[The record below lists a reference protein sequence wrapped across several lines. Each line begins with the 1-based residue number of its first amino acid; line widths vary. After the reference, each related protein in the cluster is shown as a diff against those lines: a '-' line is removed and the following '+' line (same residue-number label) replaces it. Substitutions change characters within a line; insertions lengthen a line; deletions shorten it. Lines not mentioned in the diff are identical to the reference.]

1 TRTSLAPPT
10 DSLTKIGEDGPVP
23 RLLADLTP
31 LKESQPFRRMW
42 LGTSLSGIGTQLTN
56 VAVALQV
63 FDLTGSNLAVGL
75 VGLFAL
81 VPLVVLGLYG
91 GALVDAF
98 DRRRVVLVTQV
109 GIFAVAL
116 AFVAISWLEIASPA
130 WLYGLVAVQR
140 GLFAVNSPARMAIVP
155 RLIGVRRLPA
165 ANALSS
171 LSFGVAMTIGPLLAG
186 VIVARA
192 GYAWAYGV
200 EAVLLVLAV
209 TCLAGLPSPPP
220 QGEVKKA
227 GLASVLEGLHYLGT
241 RPNVRMT
248 FLVDLSAM
256 VFAMPR
262 VLFPAIGMVLIGGGA
277 TTAGILVAGI
287 AFGAVLGGL
296 LSGPLG
302 RVRWQGRAI
311 VGAVAVWGVSVAAFG
326 LVVASAP
333 GPGPGGSAHWT
344 LWPALALMVV
354 AGVADTVSS
363 VFRSTILQ
371 SATPDEMRGRLQGV
385 FIVVVAGGPQ
395 LGTLLL
401 GALATGIGV
410 GGAAVAGGLACVV
423 VVLALAAWQR
433 GFLAYDAL
441 DPKP

>member
-1 TRTSLAPPT
+1 
-10 DSLTKIGEDGPVP
+10 
-23 RLLADLTP
+23 
-31 LKESQPFRRMW
+31 MW

-63 FDLTGSNLAVGL
+63 FDLTGSNFAVGL

-81 VPLVVLGLYG
+81 VPLVALGLYG
-91 GALVDAF
+91 GSIVDAY
-98 DRRRVVLVTQV
+98 DRRTVVLITQV
-109 GIFAVAL
+109 GIFAVACG
-116 AFVAISWLEIASPA
+116 FVAIAWLDVASPGP
-130 WLYGLVAVQR
+130 LYALVAVQS
-140 GLFAVNSPARMAIVP
+140 GLFAINSPARLAIVP
-155 RLIGVRRLPA
+155 RLIPAPQLPA

-171 LSFGVAMTIGPLLAG
+171 LSFGVAMTVGPMLAG
-186 VIVARA
+186 VLVAQV

-200 EAVLLVLAV
+200 EAVLLVVAV
-209 TCLAGLPSPPP
+209 ACLAGLPSLPP
-220 QGEVKKA
+220 QGEVRKA
-227 GLASVLEGLHYLGT
+227 GLASVLEGLRYLGT

-248 FLVDLSAM
+248 FLVDMAAM

-277 TTAGILVAGI
+277 TTAGMLVAAI
-287 AFGAVLGGL
+287 AVGAILGGT

-311 VGAVAVWGVSVAAFG
+311 VVSIVVWGAAVVTFGIVVS
-326 LVVASAP
+326 LAP
-333 GPGPGGSAHWT
+333 GAAPEDPAHWT
-344 LWPALALMVV
+344 LWPALACMVV

-401 GALATGIGV
+401 GTLATGVGV
-410 GGAAVAGGLACVV
+410 PGAAIAGGIACIV
-423 VVLALAAWQR
+423 VVLALAAWQNSFVR
-433 GFLAYDAL
+433 YDAL
-441 DPKP
+441 DPQP

>member
-1 TRTSLAPPT
+1 VA
-10 DSLTKIGEDGPVP
+10 

-31 LKESQPFRRMW
+31 LRESVPFRRMW
-42 LGTSLSGIGTQLTN
+42 VGTSLSGIGTQLTN
-56 VAVALQV
+56 VAVALQI
-63 FDLTGSNLAVGL
+63 FDLTQSNLAVGL

-91 GALVDAF
+91 GAVVDAY
-98 DRRRVVLVTQV
+98 DRRAVVLVTQV
-109 GIFAVAL
+109 GIFAVACG
-116 AFVAISWLEIASPA
+116 FVVISWLDVASPGH
-130 WLYGLVAVQR
+130 LYALVAVQS
-140 GLFAVNSPARMAIVP
+140 GLFAINSPARMAIIP
-155 RLIGVRRLPA
+155 RLIQPQLLPA

-186 VIVARA
+186 VVVARV

-200 EAVLLVLAV
+200 EAVLLVFAV
-209 TCLAGLPSPPP
+209 TCLAGLPSLPP

-311 VGAVAVWGVSVAAFG
+311 VAAIVVWGLAVTAFG
-326 LVVASAP
+326 FVVASAP
-333 GPGPGGSAHWT
+333 GAGPGAPAHWT

-371 SATPDEMRGRLQGV
+371 AATPDEMRGRLQGV

-401 GALATGIGV
+401 GALAGPLGV

-423 VVLALAAWQR
+423 VVLALASWQR
-433 GFLAYDAL
+433 GFVRYDAL
-441 DPKP
+441 DPTP

>member
-1 TRTSLAPPT
+1 MA
-10 DSLTKIGEDGPVP
+10 
-23 RLLADLTP
+23 RLLADITP
-31 LKESQPFRRMW
+31 LCVSRPFRRMW
-42 LGTSLSGIGTQLTN
+42 FGTSLSGIGTQLTN

-63 FDLTGSNLAVGL
+63 FELTQSNFAVGL

-91 GALVDAF
+91 GALVDAY
-98 DRRRVVLVTQV
+98 DRRTVVLSTQL
-109 GIFAVAL
+109 GIFAVAVC
-116 AFVAISWLEIASPA
+116 FVVISSLGIATPA
-130 WLYGLVAVQR
+130 YLYALVAVQS
-140 GLFAVNSPARMAIVP
+140 GLFAINSPARMAIVP
-155 RLIGVRRLPA
+155 RLIPAHLLPA

-200 EAVLLVLAV
+200 EAVLLVAAV
-209 TCLAGLPSPPP
+209 ACLAGLPALPP
-220 QGEVKKA
+220 QGEVRRA

-311 VGAVAVWGVSVAAFG
+311 VVSIVVWGAAVAAFG
-326 LVVASAP
+326 LVVAAAP
-333 GPGPGGSAHWT
+333 GAGPGAPAHWT

-363 VFRSTILQ
+363 VFRHTILQ
-371 SATPDEMRGRLQGV
+371 AATPDEMRGRLQGV

-410 GGAAVAGGLACVV
+410 GGAALAGGLTCVV

-433 GFLAYDAL
+433 GFVRYDAQH
-441 DPKP
+441 PTP

>member
-1 TRTSLAPPT
+1 M
-10 DSLTKIGEDGPVP
+10 P

-31 LKESQPFRRMW
+31 LQVSQPFRRMW

-56 VAVALQV
+56 VAVALQI

-81 VPLVVLGLYG
+81 VPLVTLGLYG
-91 GALVDAF
+91 GALVDAY
-98 DRRRVVLVTQV
+98 DRRKVVLVTQV
-109 GIFAVAL
+109 GIFAASACLVVLSWLDL
-116 AFVAISWLEIASPA
+116 ASTGPLYAIVAIQS
-130 WLYGLVAVQR
+130 
-140 GLFAVNSPARMAIVP
+140 GLFAINSPARMAIVP
-155 RLIGVRRLPA
+155 RLIGTQLLPA

-186 VIVARA
+186 VVVARA

-200 EAVLLVLAV
+200 ESVLLVVAVLA
-209 TCLAGLPSPPP
+209 LAGLPSLPP
-220 QGEVKKA
+220 QGEVKRA
-227 GLASVLEGLHYLGT
+227 GLSSVLEGLRYLGT

-262 VLFPAIGMVLIGGGA
+262 VLFPAVGALVLGGGA

-311 VGAVAVWGVSVAAFG
+311 VLAIVVWGAAVAVFG
-326 LVVASAP
+326 LVLAAAP
-333 GPGPGGSAHWT
+333 GTQPGDPAHWL

-354 AGVADTVSS
+354 AGVADTISS

-371 SATPDEMRGRLQGV
+371 AATPDEMRGRLQGV

-395 LGTLLL
+395 LGMLLL
-401 GALATGIGV
+401 GALAGRLGE
-410 GGAAVAGGLACVV
+410 GGAALAGGITCMV
-423 VVLALAAWQR
+423 VVLGLAAWQR
-433 GFLAYDAL
+433 GFVRYDAQ
-441 DPKP
+441 DPTP

>member
-1 TRTSLAPPT
+1 M
-10 DSLTKIGEDGPVP
+10 EHVP
-23 RLLADLTP
+23 RLLADLSP
-31 LKESQPFRRMW
+31 LRDSQPFRRMW
-42 LGTSLSGIGTQLTN
+42 IGTSLSGIGTQLTN

-63 FDLTGSNLAVGL
+63 YELTKSNLAVGL

-91 GALVDAF
+91 GAVVDAF
-98 DRRRVVLVTQV
+98 DRRRVVLLTQV
-109 GIFAVAL
+109 GIVGVAVV
-116 AFVAISWLEIASPA
+116 FVAISWLDVASPA
-130 WLYGLVAVQR
+130 WLYGLVAVQS
-140 GLFAVNSPARMAIVP
+140 GLFAINSPARMAIVP
-155 RLIGVRRLPA
+155 RLIAPHLLPA

-186 VIVARA
+186 VIVAQA

-200 EAVLLVLAV
+200 EAVLLVVAV
-209 TCLAGLPSPPP
+209 ACLAGLPSLPP
-220 QGEVKKA
+220 QGEVRRA
-227 GLASVLEGLHYLGT
+227 GLASVLEGLRYLGT

-248 FLVDLSAM
+248 FLVDMSAM

-277 TTAGILVAGI
+277 TTAGMLVAAI

-311 VGAVAVWGVSVAAFG
+311 VVSIVVWGLAVVAFG
-326 LVVASAP
+326 FVVTLAP
-333 GPGPGGSAHWT
+333 GATEGDGAHWT
-344 LWPALALMVV
+344 LWPALGCMIV
-354 AGVADTVSS
+354 AGVADTISS

-371 SATPDEMRGRLQGV
+371 AATPDEMRGRLQGV

-401 GALATGIGV
+401 GALAAGIGV
-410 GGAAVAGGLACVV
+410 PWAAVAGGLACVV

-433 GFLAYDAL
+433 SFVRYDAL
-441 DPKP
+441 DPQP

>member
-1 TRTSLAPPT
+1 M
-10 DSLTKIGEDGPVP
+10 EHVP
-23 RLLADLTP
+23 RLLADLSP
-31 LKESQPFRRMW
+31 LRDSRPFRRMW

-63 FDLTGSNLAVGL
+63 YDLTGSNLAVGL

-91 GALVDAF
+91 GAVVDAF
-98 DRRRVVLVTQV
+98 DRRRVVLLTQI
-109 GIFAVAL
+109 GIFGVAI
-116 AFVAISWLEIASPA
+116 AFVAISWLGVASPA
-130 WLYGLVAVQR
+130 WLYGLVAVQS
-140 GLFAVNSPARMAIVP
+140 GLFAINSPARMAIVP
-155 RLIGVRRLPA
+155 RLIAPHLLPA

-186 VIVARA
+186 VIVAQA

-200 EAVLLVLAV
+200 EAVLLVVAV
-209 TCLAGLPSPPP
+209 TCLVGLPSLPPI
-220 QGEVKKA
+220 GEVRRA
-227 GLASVLEGLHYLGT
+227 GLASVLEGLRYLGT

-248 FLVDLSAM
+248 FLVDMSAM

-277 TTAGILVAGI
+277 TTAGMLVAAI

-311 VGAVAVWGVSVAAFG
+311 VVSIVVWGLAVVAFG
-326 LVVASAP
+326 FVVALAP
-333 GPGPGGSAHWT
+333 GAAEGDGAHWT
-344 LWPALALMVV
+344 LWPAIACMVV
-354 AGVADTVSS
+354 AGVADTISS

-371 SATPDEMRGRLQGV
+371 AATPDKMRGRLQGV

-410 GGAAVAGGLACVV
+410 PWAAVAGGLACVV

-433 GFLAYDAL
+433 GFVRYDAL
-441 DPKP
+441 DPQP

>member
-1 TRTSLAPPT
+1 VVGAIRGV
-10 DSLTKIGEDGPVP
+10 GEDVLVA
-23 RLLADLTP
+23 RLLADITP
-31 LKESQPFRRMW
+31 LCVSRPFRRMW
-42 LGTSLSGIGTQLTN
+42 FGTSLSGIGTQLTN

-63 FDLTGSNLAVGL
+63 FELTQSNFAVGL

-91 GALVDAF
+91 GALVDAY
-98 DRRRVVLVTQV
+98 DRRTVVLSTQL
-109 GIFAVAL
+109 GIFAVAVC
-116 AFVAISWLEIASPA
+116 FVVISSLGIATPA
-130 WLYGLVAVQR
+130 YLYALVAVQS
-140 GLFAVNSPARMAIVP
+140 GLFAINSPARMAIVP
-155 RLIGVRRLPA
+155 RLIPAHLLPA

-200 EAVLLVLAV
+200 EAVLLVAAV
-209 TCLAGLPSPPP
+209 ACLAGLPALPP
-220 QGEVKKA
+220 QGEVRRA

-311 VGAVAVWGVSVAAFG
+311 VVSIVVWGAAVAAFG
-326 LVVASAP
+326 LVVAAAP
-333 GPGPGGSAHWT
+333 GAGPGAPAHWT

-363 VFRSTILQ
+363 VFRHTILQ
-371 SATPDEMRGRLQGV
+371 AATPDEMRGRLQGV

-410 GGAAVAGGLACVV
+410 GGAALAGGLTCVV

-433 GFLAYDAL
+433 GFVRYDAQH
-441 DPKP
+441 PTP